1 MGKKE
6 RLIPREKSKN
16 VIYLDKRGYIGR
28 KKTVPAVIFGAITLA
43 SFIYC
48 VAIALFM
55 GYGTKFFIVWGAIAV
70 IFGLLT
76 YLMLRPDVLEKIPK
90 WIKWIF
96 VILCTIGLI
105 IFAIIEGMIMD
116 GFGAAASPGAD
127 YCIVLGAQWK
137 ENGPSY
143 VLQKR
148 LDAALDYL
156 NENEGTMVIVSGGQG
171 YNEPV
176 SEAEG
181 MKEYL
186 LNAGIAEERIITE
199 DASTN
204 TYENLI
210 NSSKF
215 LDKENDRVVV
225 VTSNFHIFRACGIAR
240 KQGYKHL
247 EGLAAK
253 SYPAMIPNNLLREFL
268 GVIKDSLVGNL

>member
-1 MGKKE
+1 MRKKE

-28 KKTVPAVIFGAITLA
+28 KKTVPAVIFGVIALA

-48 VAIALFM
+48 IAIALFM
-55 GYGTKFFIVWGAIAV
+55 GYGTRFFLVWGFIAV
-70 IFGLLT
+70 FFGMLT

-90 WIKWIF
+90 WFKWIF
-96 VILCTIGLI
+96 VILCTIGLVV
-105 IFAIIEGMIMD
+105 FAIIEGMIMD

-127 YCIVLGAQWK
+127 YCIILGAQWK

-171 YNEPV
+171 GNEPV

-186 LNAGIAEERIITE
+186 MNAGIAEERIITE
-199 DASTN
+199 DKSTN
-204 TYENLI
+204 TNENLI
-210 NSSKF
+210 NSSEF

-225 VTSNFHIFRACGIAR
+225 VTNNFHIFRACGIAR

-253 SYPAMIPNNLLREFL
+253 SYPAMLPNNLLREFL
-268 GVIKDSLVGNL
+268 GVIKDSFVGNL